1 MNEQTSPR
9 KVTQALAE
17 SSYSFWRE
25 FKSFAIR
32 GNMIDLA
39 IGIMIGGAFNR
50 LVQSL
55 VDDII
60 MPPIGAIAGDT
71 DFSNLYLNLSTTNYE
86 TLAAAQKAGA
96 PVLRYGEFI
105 NNVVDFL
112 ILSLTIFVVLKYV
125 LRLKKEDAAKEAK

>member
-1 MNEQTSPR
+1 
-9 KVTQALAE
+9 
-17 SSYSFWRE
+17 
-25 FKSFAIR
+25 
-32 GNMIDLA
+32 
-39 IGIMIGGAFNR
+39 
-50 LVQSL
+50 